1 MKKSTIGSKM
11 PKGRSASSNA
21 RSKSGLLRS
30 RMWSPR
36 SLAALV
42 FALIV
47 GVLGAHQLLHSFA
60 ATTNPSGLYWASGA
74 DTNSDST
81 TTAWGNFRG
90 RAAGA
95 ALEYTTRNGGWGYI
109 TSSCCQITP
118 TDKGF
123 TGDLII
129 SQPFW
134 PEGSGGSLSACASGA
149 YNGQWQIYGTNLKNS
164 GRANVYT
171 RLAWEMNGNW
181 FEWSGTDPAGYVN
194 CFRQVVTAIRSTDP
208 GALIDWTIN
217 AHGSQTCGGSAYN
230 CYPGDAYVDVI
241 GIDNYDAFPPSP
253 NQSGWDSQCA
263 GNEGI
268 CTLFKFGRSHG
279 KKLSCT
285 EWATWPSNNSGG
297 GDNPLYIQNMYNIFY
312 ANRDL
317 LAYETYFDDTG
328 FGTDIEG
335 GTFPNARA
343 KYIALFGANSPAVN
357 RGGSPATPTPTQ
369 ATPVPAPSLQISQT
383 GNLLTGKAV
392 SSTLGLSSTEP
403 GNPLSNMTDKN
414 ESSRWIS
421 APADGGYVQFDLG
434 ASYTLSKLSILWAG
448 DTVKD
453 YQVQVSTN
461 ASTWTQV
468 ATGVTNNTTPQLI
481 TSTSFSPA
489 ATGRYLRLHL
499 LDRWNTS
506 YGNSIWEMGA
516 YGSPAASIP
525 VATVKPTPGATP
537 TPTTTTTGTTGGSG
551 SVSVPLSPPSTTTI
565 QPAGST
571 SPIDISVSGGTS
583 VPIPAQAIP
592 TVSGKIVITNSA
604 ANQAGSSTTTTVD
617 GVQVDNGGG
626 NSVNLDT
633 NYLPNGDHQ
642 VVLSTKNADG
652 SVSSTGR
659 TIKVNNT
666 SNPFAFIRGHLYLA
680 FHGNKVAANTAAVIS
695 AVLTLIIIIS
705 AVRWYFV
712 AMAKRRRYIP

>member
-1 MKKSTIGSKM
+1 
-11 PKGRSASSNA
+11 
-21 RSKSGLLRS
+21 
-30 RMWSPR
+30 
-36 SLAALV
+36 
-42 FALIV
+42 
-47 GVLGAHQLLHSFA
+47 
-60 ATTNPSGLYWASGA
+60 
-74 DTNSDST
+74 
-81 TTAWGNFRG
+81 
-90 RAAGA
+90 
-95 ALEYTTRNGGWGYI
+95 
-109 TSSCCQITP
+109 
-118 TDKGF
+118 
-123 TGDLII
+123 
-129 SQPFW
+129 
-134 PEGSGGSLSACASGA
+134 
-149 YNGQWQIYGTNLKNS
+149 
-164 GRANVYT
+164 
-171 RLAWEMNGNW
+171 
-181 FEWSGTDPAGYVN
+181 
-194 CFRQVVTAIRSTDP
+194 
-208 GALIDWTIN
+208 
-217 AHGSQTCGGSAYN
+217 
-230 CYPGDAYVDVI
+230 
-241 GIDNYDAFPPSP
+241 
-253 NQSGWDSQCA
+253 
-263 GNEGI
+263 
-268 CTLFKFGRSHG
+268 
-279 KKLSCT
+279 
-285 EWATWPSNNSGG
+285 
-297 GDNPLYIQNMYNIFY
+297 
-312 ANRDL
+312 
-317 LAYETYFDDTG
+317 
-328 FGTDIEG
+328 
-335 GTFPNARA
+335 
-343 KYIALFGANSPAVN
+343 
-357 RGGSPATPTPTQ
+357 
-369 ATPVPAPSLQISQT
+369 
-383 GNLLTGKAV
+383 
-392 SSTLGLSSTEP
+392 
-403 GNPLSNMTDKN
+403 MTDKN
-414 ESSRWIS
+414 ESSRWMS

-695 AVLTLIIIIS
+695 AVLILIIIIS